1 VEEVATECAEC
12 AIVTL
17 LFGPVCAVGG
27 DPSSVQPHASGG
39 HAGQAP
45 PEDHQVPPAAQGR
58 AEEHP

>member
-1 VEEVATECAEC
+1 MNECAEC
-12 AIVTL
+12 SKVTR